1 MREALFGGER
11 ISNGAGCGP
20 GELAPGEAHIP
31 LSLGTKGNQE
41 GSPWVEYITRRTGG
55 TYPVVS
61 SFIGHAFKLFL
72 WVSKMLLNV
81 LDTGKQNN
89 KCLSVDKQ
97 NLH

>member
-1 MREALFGGER
+1 MQEKQLNLDMGDQERGPFLVGREDRMVLGV
-11 ISNGAGCGP
+11 AGCGP

-72 WVSKMLLNV
+72 
-81 LDTGKQNN
+81 
-89 KCLSVDKQ
+89 
-97 NLH
+97 